1 VSSAFPA
8 ALSAAP
14 NAWNNCNRAVSN
26 IAEQKSCAG
35 RRSKKEIIMLE
46 SGLFE
51 SRPDPDLA
59 GGRKRPATLA
69 MATLVH
75 VLIASILILI
85 PLLQTHAIP
94 PVALPPPV
102 VSPGP
107 PVRMIKLAASPS
119 ARHAA
124 PRAQP
129 AALPDHLAQPTSIPD
144 EVRYVAD
151 SIDISSL
158 ESLYSGSSAGAAGPQ
173 GTVSSIGIFTTSA
186 PPIIAPPPRSPDPPT
201 PPPVPNIQRV
211 APIRVA
217 STVQASRLIRKVD
230 PSYPQLAR
238 IAHLEG
244 TVVAEARITVSG
256 AIDSLKIISG
266 NSLFFQSVI
275 DAVKQWRYE
284 PTLLSG
290 EPIDVITTIT
300 VNFRLN

>member
-1 VSSAFPA
+1 
-8 ALSAAP
+8 
-14 NAWNNCNRAVSN
+14 VSN

-59 GGRKRPATLA
+59 GSRKRPATLA

-129 AALPDHLAQPTSIPD
+129 AALPDHLTQPTSIPD

-256 AIDSLKIISG
+256 TIDSLKIISG